1 MTEARISRS
10 EGASNR
16 AEPGAGF
23 FAAAVR
29 INFAYSDALFHAG
42 VLTRLESERI
52 KNALQSILKRAE
64 FDRNYL
70 DETAGDVHLFIET
83 RLVQLVGETGEK
95 INVGRSRHEQ
105 EATALRF
112 WLREEIERISRAA
125 ADLQAALIDAGTR
138 QKEAV
143 LPAYAHRQK
152 TQPILWA
159 HWCLAYFEMFA
170 RDRERLDEVWRRVN
184 VLPLGAG
191 VLAGTAF
198 EIDRDEIARALDF
211 EGVAANSLD
220 AVSDADFAV
229 EFVGA
234 GALLMTHL
242 ARLAEDLI
250 LYNSAEFGFIELDNE
265 NSASVSSSSKESSG
279 VLETV
284 RGKAGKIFGHQ
295 IAILSTMKNLPLG
308 IHRDWQENKEIVF
321 DTVETLKF
329 CLAAAGGVLKNLRL
343 DERKTREAATSG
355 YLNVDDLIDYLRQ
368 RDVPLG
374 AAKKA
379 VGELKAY
386 TAARKK
392 ELSELSLEEMRQFSE
407 NIGADVFEALS
418 LEQSLAAKNQ
428 IGGTSPERV
437 FEALENARTEI
448 EREKGN
454 G

>member
-1 MTEARISRS
+1 MTEARSSRS
-10 EGASNR
+10 EAASNR
-16 AEPGAGF
+16 GEPGAGF

-42 VLTRLESERI
+42 VLTRLESERV

-70 DETAGDVHLFIET
+70 DKTAGDIHSFIET
-83 RLVQLVGETGEK
+83 RLVQLVGETGDK

-112 WLREEIERISRAA
+112 WLREEIERISRAVR
-125 ADLQAALIDAGTR
+125 DLQAALIDAGER

-184 VLPLGAG
+184 ILPLGAG

-198 EIDRDEIARALDF
+198 EIDREEIARALDF

-229 EFVGA
+229 EVVGA
-234 GALLMTHL
+234 CALTMTHL
-242 ARLAEDLI
+242 SRLAEELI
-250 LYNSAEFGFIELDNE
+250 LYNSAEFGFIELTGVD
-265 NSASVSSSSKESSG
+265 SASAQSPKKSVG
-279 VLETV
+279 LETV
-284 RGKAGKIFGHQ
+284 RGKAGRIFGHQ

-308 IHRDWQENKEIVF
+308 IHGDWRENREIVF
-321 DTVETLKF
+321 ETIETLKF
-329 CLAAAGGVLKNLRL
+329 CLTTTGGVLKNLRL
-343 DERKTREAATSG
+343 DEEKTKQAATVG
-355 YLNVDDLIDYLRQ
+355 YLNADDLIDYLRQ

-374 AAKKA
+374 AAKKTA
-379 VGELKAY
+379 DELEAY
-386 TAARKK
+386 TIARKK
-392 ELSELSLEEMRQFSE
+392 ELNELSLEEMRQFSE
-407 NIGADVFEALS
+407 IIGADVFEALS
-418 LEQSLAAKNQ
+418 LEQSLGGKNQ

-437 FEALENARTEI
+437 FEALDNARTEI
-448 EREKGN
+448 EREN
-454 G
+454 E